1 MATHRLKDTAASRAA
16 IAVADFEL
24 FLTRLNPKARLAVD
38 KHLELSS
45 ADAALGNGKHWKRL
59 AGLLARLA
67 PHVIEVKGTALKYH
81 IADGKYRQQVF
92 ALEDSRLGMIRVYM
106 GDIIKTATAR
116 GILGAPEGRSFPVTG
131 EAGTRVE
138 LQEVSSE
145 NKPGQDFYRP
155 MLGWGRKALF
165 TDVPAQAEEKQIRA
179 VERLC
184 EFAAETWAIPA
195 GGAEVKK
202 PAETGK
208 TLVKSKSW

>member
-1 MATHRLKDTAASRAA
+1 MANHRTNTASASRAS
-16 IAVADFEL
+16 IAAEDFEKM
-24 FLTRLNPKARLAVD
+24 LTRLNPKARLAVD

-45 ADAALGNGKHWKRL
+45 VDAALGNGKHWKRL
-59 AGLLARLA
+59 AGLLGRLA
-67 PHVIEVKGTALKYH
+67 PHVIEVKGTALKFH

-92 ALEDSRLGMIRVYM
+92 ALEDSRLGAIRVYM
-106 GDIIKTATAR
+106 GDIAKAAMAA
-116 GILGAPEGRSFPVTG
+116 GILGAPEGRSFPVIG
-131 EAGTRVE
+131 DAGTRVE

-155 MLGWGRKALF
+155 MLGWGRRALF
-165 TDVPAQAEEKQIRA
+165 TDVSSLAEEKQIRA

-184 EFAAETWAIPA
+184 ELAAEAWAIPA